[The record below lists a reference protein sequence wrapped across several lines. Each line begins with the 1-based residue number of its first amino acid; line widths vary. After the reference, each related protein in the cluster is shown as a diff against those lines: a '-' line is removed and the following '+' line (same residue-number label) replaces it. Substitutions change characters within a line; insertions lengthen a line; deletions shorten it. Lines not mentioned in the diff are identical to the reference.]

1 MATWVSPKKIRDSF
15 LEWQCHIR
23 QVAMREEGGR
33 PSPGM
38 QPRVLDS
45 SGHEISPALTILV
58 IPRRPEESTAFFRHQ
73 VMRTPDPRDIYE
85 RALTFLQAEYFQD
98 PDAFGDKLVSVL
110 SAGATVAASV
120 LEDGE
125 CILAFE
131 QGRRRYSIP
140 CKVRESKPGS
150 ASRDAAIWHNRLF
163 NPALPDTVH
172 VLEFKPDW
180 TSSTR
185 GD

>member
-1 MATWVSPKKIRDSF
+1 MATWLSPKKICDSF

-45 SGHEISPALTILV
+45 SGHEISPALTILM
-58 IPRRPEESTAFFRHQ
+58 IPRKPEESTAFFRHQ

-85 RALTFLQAEYFQD
+85 HALTFLQAEYFQD
-98 PDAFGDKLVSVL
+98 PDAFGDKLVTVL
-110 SAGATVAASV
+110 SAGATVAASL

-131 QGRRRYSIP
+131 QG
-140 CKVRESKPGS
+140 S
-150 ASRDAAIWHNRLF
+150 AALQHSLQGARIEARQRLSRGCHLAQSPLQFCFAGYGACARVQTGLDL
-163 NPALPDTVH
+163 
-172 VLEFKPDW
+172 
-180 TSSTR
+180 
-185 GD
+185 G